1 MAYLFIFLLFVLLFA
16 EIKITQRQFSP
27 TIVLITLWIGVLIV
41 SQIYSSVL
49 WQLSV
54 ETMWWI
60 FGGVFAFFI
69 GGFFGKLVIK
79 IYRFKNTPIQRNS
92 NTVLFA
98 IPFYIL
104 MFILYYF
111 MLRAGAN
118 EDQNWYVG
126 IRKIINYGESDL
138 FFIIFGYIY
147 YLIYPML
154 YLEAT
159 RYYSSKYFNKKDKYN
174 YYTQLIMCILYAVMS
189 TAKLKLL
196 LVIVPVFFIRSYF
209 KPTSTKLVIVVG
221 TMFLGVFFL
230 SLILLN
236 KIAGDEGVIKIIITS
251 IGNYT
256 FFNLYAF
263 DSLHFNVFLQSKC
276 IDSLNSCSLLPF
288 FEYGDF
294 RTNIYTI
301 MYSFIEYGFFSY
313 IVFHFLVGCIHNA
326 ADQIAKKTS
335 NIYTVIFSSV
345 LYVPLIFQIMDN
357 QYTASKYLLYIM
369 MFSYVLY
376 FLNVRRLRIM

>member
-1 MAYLFIFLLFVLLFA
+1 MAYLFISLLFVLLFA
-16 EIKITQRQFSP
+16 EIKITQRKFSP

-41 SQIYSSVL
+41 TQIYSSAL

-54 ETMWWI
+54 ETMWWV

-69 GGFFGKLVIK
+69 GGFWGKLFFK
-79 IYRFKNTPIQRNS
+79 IYGFKNISLQS
-92 NTVLFA
+92 NGNTLLFA

-104 MFILYYF
+104 MFFFYYF
-111 MLRAGAN
+111 MVRAGAN

-126 IRKIINYGESDL
+126 IRKIINYGEPDL
-138 FFIIFGYIY
+138 FFIMFGYIY

-154 YLEAT
+154 YLEAA
-159 RYYSSKYFNKKDKYN
+159 RYYSSKSFNKKDKYN
-174 YYTQLIMCILYAVMS
+174 YHMQLIMCILYAVMS

-209 KPTSTKLVIVVG
+209 KPTSTKLIIVVG

-236 KIAGDEGVIKIIITS
+236 KIAGDIGVFKIIITS

-263 DSLHFNVFLQSKC
+263 DSLHFKEFLKIKC
-276 IDSLNSCSLLPF
+276 IDNSNSCSLLPF

-313 IVFHFLVGCIHNA
+313 SLFLFMVGFIHNA

-335 NIYTVIFSSV
+335 NIYAIILSSV
-345 LYVPLIFQIMDN
+345 LYVPLVFQIMYN
-357 QYTASKYLLYIM
+357 QYTASKYLIYIL
-369 MFSYVLY
+369 MFSYVVY
-376 FLNVRRLRIM
+376 FTNVRRLRVM